1 VNDVGK
7 AFSYPFKDP
16 AWVSKFILGAL
27 FMVLGIFLVGIFI
40 VVGYFIE
47 TTQRVM
53 RRELHPLPEWTDV
66 GVKLVLGV
74 KFCVVYLVYLIPI
87 FILYIPFLALI
98 LVGSL
103 SDNGDMLGALAG
115 IYVGVMVFLFIIPY
129 SLLLAAMLPIIT
141 YRFARN
147 EKVSEALDIAA
158 VFRTFKRNWQNTLV
172 VALIAVGLH
181 SFAAVG
187 IVFFLVG
194 VLFTIFYSY
203 LVSAHMFGSLY
214 LEETHVEATT

>member
-1 VNDVGK
+1 MNDLGR

-27 FMVLGIFLVGIFI
+27 FMLLGIFLVGIFI
-40 VVGYFIE
+40 VVGYFIQI
-47 TTQRVM
+47 TQRVM
-53 RRELHPLPEWTDV
+53 RRELNPLPEWTDI
-66 GVKLVLGV
+66 GVKLVVGF
-74 KFCVVYLVYLIPI
+74 KFCIVYLMYLIPI
-87 FILYIPFLALI
+87 VILYIPFLTLI
-98 LVGSL
+98 LLGAL
-103 SDNGDMLGALAG
+103 SDNSDMLGALAG
-115 IYVGVMVFLFIIPY
+115 VYMAVMVFLFVIPY

-147 EKVSEALDIAA
+147 EKITEALDVAA

-187 IVFFLVG
+187 IVFFFVG
-194 VLFTIFYSY
+194 VLFTVFYSY
-203 LVSAHMFGSLY
+203 TISAHMFGSLS
-214 LEETHVEATT
+214 LEEVRGEAAA

>member
-1 VNDVGK
+1 VNDLGR

-16 AWVSKFILGAL
+16 AWASKFILGAL
-27 FMVLGIFLVGIFI
+27 FMILGILLIGIFI
-40 VVGYFIE
+40 IVGYFIE

-53 RRELHPLPEWTDV
+53 RRELNPLPEWTDI
-66 GVKLVLGV
+66 GVKLVLGF

-87 FILYIPFLALI
+87 FILYIPFLTLV
-98 LVGSL
+98 LVGAL
-103 SDNGDMLGALAG
+103 SDNSDMLGALAG
-115 IYVGVMVFLFIIPY
+115 VYVAVMVFLFVIPY

-141 YRFARN
+141 YLFARN
-147 EKVSEALDIAA
+147 EKIAEALDIAA
-158 VFRTFKRNWQNTLV
+158 VFRTFRRNWQNTLV

-187 IVFFLVG
+187 IVFFFVG

-203 LVSAHMFGSLY
+203 LVTAHMFGSLY
-214 LEETHVEATT
+214 LEEIQEGAGA